1 MPAGPLLT
9 ESMSESP
16 SVYTIILNW
25 NGLADTRE
33 CLGSLRSADYPAN
46 RVVVIDNGSET
57 DEASAL
63 EREFGGF
70 IEVIRNPANLGFAGG
85 MNIGIKRALE
95 QGADYVLLLN
105 NDVTVDPGFLTAMV
119 EAAGRH
125 ANLAAACPKAY
136 FQDRPEVITR
146 PAAA

>member
-125 ANLAAACPKAY
+125 ANLAGHPNTS
-136 FQDRPEVITR
+136 RTGR
-146 PAAA
+146 R